1 MTGPDNTLVSVCLLS
16 VLNIGWGFVASIQAP
31 FFPIEAGQKGATAA
45 EFGPIFGIIHLA
57 LFCTSPFVGK
67 IIIRYLTRPTVQLC
81 QALSIK

>member
-1 MTGPDNTLVSVCLLS
+1 MPGPDNTFVSVGLLS

-31 FFPIEAGQKGATAA
+31 FFPDEAQEKGASAA

-67 IIIRYLTRPTVQLC
+67 IIIRYN
-81 QALSIK
+81 S